1 MVAKT
6 GNKLWGLYS
15 KDPFRS
21 LILDVVYKL
30 GLNCKS
36 GKDEMVH
43 GEYFANYANLLK
55 YAICRIY
62 AFFGIFITK
71 TIVNHRT

>member
-43 GEYFANYANLLK
+43 GEYFENYANLS
-55 YAICRIY
+55 
-62 AFFGIFITK
+62 
-71 TIVNHRT
+71 